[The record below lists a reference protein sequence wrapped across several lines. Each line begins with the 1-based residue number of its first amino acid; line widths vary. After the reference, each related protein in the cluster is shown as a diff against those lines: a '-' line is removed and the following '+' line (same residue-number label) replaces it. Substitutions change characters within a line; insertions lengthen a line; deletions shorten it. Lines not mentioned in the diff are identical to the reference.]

1 MNSSSSDQKM
11 KNASKK
17 LIQKVDSEVREA
29 FTLFDKVNNN
39 LIFYLNLFT
48 SIIRRSSVYF
58 YKYFV

>member
-29 FTLFDKVNNN
+29 FTLFDKVNDNQ
-39 LIFYLNLFT
+39 IFYLY
-48 SIIRRSSVYF
+48 IIKLLRYF
-58 YKYFV
+58 YN